1 METLHRRYRA
11 AVAGLWPGW
20 WVTWPLTRK
29 IQFGDVY
36 LATPSNIVTAGTLTD
51 RGLTVSPRAGTLQND
66 MLYDAAGKV
75 SIRFKTAGSAAE
87 GFSALATADAGALV
101 EFRHDSAVLAA
112 YTGVTSRE
120 LGNVSALAAE
130 LVSRCWAGRWQP
142 GEVAVTGVVTA
153 RRGTV
158 LVAQDRGAAA
168 ELRISGTAGS
178 GPLTIGDLAGTVS
191 AARSQHVGLTWSGR
205 SLTPFFQVV
214 GVREDWRGRVA
225 AEYGPRQPRRGA
237 FPSPVPGL
245 LLDEAT
251 AEPFSVLEVL
261 SSDRQPAEWAA
272 GTDATD
278 EAGTGGEGGAEHA
291 AADRPVGT

>member
-1 METLHRRYRA
+1 
-11 AVAGLWPGW
+11 
-20 WVTWPLTRK
+20 
-29 IQFGDVY
+29 
-36 LATPSNIVTAGTLTD
+36 
-51 RGLTVSPRAGTLQND
+51 
-66 MLYDAAGKV
+66 
-75 SIRFKTAGSAAE
+75 
-87 GFSALATADAGALV
+87 
-101 EFRHDSAVLAA
+101 
-112 YTGVTSRE
+112 
-120 LGNVSALAAE
+120 
-130 LVSRCWAGRWQP
+130 
-142 GEVAVTGVVTA
+142 
-153 RRGTV
+153 
-158 LVAQDRGAAA
+158 
-168 ELRISGTAGS
+168 
-178 GPLTIGDLAGTVS
+178 
-191 AARSQHVGLTWSGR
+191 
-205 SLTPFFQVV
+205 LTPFFQVV